1 MLASM
6 HAMVLRNP
14 GPDADFVAT
23 ECPLPTP
30 GPGQVRIRVAAS
42 SVNPLDLKLASGQ
55 VPLLP
60 PAPCV
65 LHGDVAGVID
75 AVGDD
80 VLAFSPGDE
89 VLGFAG
95 GVAAHP
101 GALADYM
108 LADERLITRKPRR
121 LSFMEAAALPAVFI
135 TAWQA
140 LVERGRLEAGQRV
153 LIHGGAGGVGHVA
166 LQIAR
171 CIGAEV
177 ATTVSSD
184 DKARAARDCGADH
197 VIRYREEAVADYV
210 ARLTGGEGFDLV
222 FDCVGGKNLA
232 ASFAASKLG
241 GRIVTINARTTVDLS
256 PLHAGSRSL
265 EVLSILLPLTAGI
278 GHEQQRQA
286 LGKLVELV
294 EEGEFKVRLDER
306 QFDFSEVAEAH
317 RHQASGK
324 AVGKISLVR
333 RQFWDAAQ

>member
-14 GPDADFVAT
+14 GPDADFECT
-23 ECPLPTP
+23 QCPLPEP

-55 VPLLP
+55 VALLP
-60 PAPCV
+60 PEPCI
-65 LHGDVAGVID
+65 LHGDVAGIVD

-80 VLAFSPGDE
+80 VLTFSPGDE

-95 GVAAHP
+95 GVASHP

-108 LADERLITRKPRR
+108 IADERLITRKPRR

-140 LVERGRLEAGQRV
+140 LVERGQLEAGQRV

-177 ATTVSSD
+177 ATTASTD
-184 DKARAARDCGADH
+184 DKAQLARACGADH

-210 ARLTGGEGFDLV
+210 ERLTAGQGFDLV
-222 FDCVGGKNLA
+222 FDCVGGDNLA
-232 ASFAASKLG
+232 ASFAASRLG
-241 GRIVTINARTTVDLS
+241 GRIVTINARTTADLS

-265 EVLSILLPLTAGI
+265 EVLSILLPLSAGI

-306 QFDFSEVAEAH
+306 QFDFREVAEAH

-324 AVGKISLVR
+324 ALGKISLLR
-333 RQFWDAAQ
+333 RQFWDAT

>member
-14 GPDADFVAT
+14 GPDAEFVAT

-42 SVNPLDLKLASGQ
+42 SVNPIDLKLAGGL

-60 PAPCV
+60 PTPSV
-65 LHGDVAGVID
+65 LHGDVAGVVD
-75 AVGDD
+75 AVGDN
-80 VLAFSPGDE
+80 VLTFSPGDE

-95 GVAAHP
+95 GVGAHQ

-121 LSFMEAAALPAVFI
+121 LSFMEAGALPVVFI

-140 LVERGRLEAGQRV
+140 LIERGQLEAGQRV
-153 LIHGGAGGVGHVA
+153 LIHGGAGGVGHIA

-171 CIGAEV
+171 WLGAEV
-177 ATTVSSD
+177 TATVSSD
-184 DKARAARDCGADH
+184 TKAHMARACGAEH
-197 VIRYREEAVADYV
+197 VVLYREEAVSEYV
-210 ARLTGGEGFDLV
+210 ARLTEGQGFDLV
-222 FDCVGGKNLA
+222 FDCVGGDNLA

-241 GRIVTINARTTVDLS
+241 GRIVTINARTMADLS

-294 EEGEFKVRLDER
+294 EEGEFKVHLDDR

-317 RHQASGK
+317 QHQASGL
-324 AVGKISLVR
+324 ALGKISLCHQR
-333 RQFWDAAQ
+333 FWDSH